1 MDDKWVPAFAGM
13 VFGKGGMMQADYVI
27 VGAGSAGCVLANRLS
42 EDPGARVVLIEAGG
56 RDRNP
61 LIHIPAGYVKLLDH
75 PTLTWGFKAEADPGV
90 NGREIIY
97 PRGRVLGGSSS
108 INGMIYVR
116 GQPEDFDHWGQLG
129 NRGWSWDDVLP
140 YFKTAENWEG
150 GADAF
155 HGSSGP
161 LLTSRTS
168 DKPELCH
175 KIIEAGAQIG
185 LEYHEDVNH
194 LPPGAGDNIGWVQQT
209 RRGRRRQSAA
219 RTYLRPAMKRP
230 NLEIVTG
237 ALVHRV
243 LFEGKRAVGVEFSR
257 SGQIERADAAREV
270 ILAGGA
276 IGSPHVLQL
285 SGVGDPDHLG
295 RIGVPVTHALPG
307 VGKNL
312 QDHFLARVVAE
323 VTGIPTANEKSRG
336 LPFVGEVMRYVFAG
350 TGLLTYA
357 ASLVAASVKVLEES
371 ATPDVQILFAN
382 ASFAP
387 GPIRRLADKPGMT
400 GGMWQM
406 RPLSRGYVEAKSA
419 DPHLAPAIN
428 PRYLSEDTDRRAA
441 IGGLR
446 AVRRLFAAPVLAPYL
461 VGEILPGNSVQSD
474 DELLDYL
481 RQTGSTVFHA
491 TCTCKMGRD
500 PMAVVDDELRVHGIE
515 GLRVIDASVMPTVT
529 STNTNAPTIMIAEKG
544 AAMIKAEARQRLAA

>member
-1 MDDKWVPAFAGM
+1 ME
-13 VFGKGGMMQADYVI
+13 ADYVI

-42 EDPGARVVLIEAGG
+42 EDPGTRVILLEAGG
-56 RDRNP
+56 RDWNP

-75 PTLTWGFKAEADPGV
+75 PSLTWGFKAEADPGV
-90 NGREIIY
+90 AGREILY

-140 YFKTAENWEG
+140 YFKRAENWEG
-150 GADAF
+150 GADEF
-155 HGSSGP
+155 HGTGGP

-168 DKPELCH
+168 DKPALCH
-175 KIIEAGAQIG
+175 KIIEAGTEIG

-194 LPPGAGDNIGWVQQT
+194 LPAGAGDNIGWVQQT

-230 NLEIVTG
+230 NLEIITG

-243 LFEGKRAVGVEFSR
+243 LFDGRRATGVEFSR
-257 SGQIERADAAREV
+257 NGQPERADAAREI

-295 RIGVPVTHALPG
+295 RIGVPLVHALPG

-312 QDHFLARVVAE
+312 QDHFLARVVCE
-323 VTGIPTANEKSRG
+323 VQGIATANEKSRG
-336 LPFVGEVMRYVFAG
+336 LPFVGELMRYVFAAS
-350 TGLLTYA
+350 GLLTYA
-357 ASLVAASVKVLEES
+357 ASLVAASVKVLEEA

-387 GPIRRLADKPGMT
+387 GPIRRLADRPGMT

-419 DPHLAPAIN
+419 DPHQAPAIN
-428 PRYLSEDTDRRAA
+428 PRYLSEKTDRRCA

-461 VGEILPGNSVQSD
+461 VGEILPGAAVASD

-500 PMAVVDDELRVHGIE
+500 PMAVVDDELRVHGLE
-515 GLRVIDASVMPTVT
+515 GIRVVDASVMPAVT

-544 AAMIKAEARQRLAA
+544 AAMIIGAARQRLAA

>member
-1 MDDKWVPAFAGM
+1 
-13 VFGKGGMMQADYVI
+13 MQADYII
-27 VGAGSAGCVLANRLS
+27 VGAGSAGCVLANRLT
-42 EDPGARVVLIEAGG
+42 EDPSVRVLLIEAGS
-56 RDRNP
+56 RDTNP
-61 LIHIPAGYVKLLDH
+61 LIHVPAGYIKLLDH

-90 NGREIIY
+90 NGREILY

-129 NRGWSWDDVLP
+129 NRGWNWDGVLP
-140 YFKTAENWEG
+140 FFKRAESWEDG
-150 GADAF
+150 GDEF
-155 HGSSGP
+155 HGSGGP
-161 LLTSRTS
+161 LLTSRTA
-168 DKPELCH
+168 DKPALCH
-175 KIIEAGAQIG
+175 KIIEAGTQIG
-185 LEYHEDVNH
+185 CEYHEDVNH

-219 RTYLRPAMKRP
+219 RTYLRPALKRP
-230 NLEIVTG
+230 NLQVVTD

-243 LFEGKRAVGVEFSR
+243 MLDGKRAVGVEFSR
-257 SGQIERADAAREV
+257 NGNTEQAKATREV

-285 SGVGDPDHLG
+285 SGIGDPDHLG
-295 RIGVPVTHALPG
+295 RIGVAVNHNLPG

-312 QDHFLARVVAE
+312 QDHFLARVTAE
-323 VTGIPTANEKSRG
+323 VKGIGTANEKSRG
-336 LPFVGEVMRYVFAG
+336 LPFMGELMRYVFAG

-357 ASLVAASVKVLEES
+357 ASLVCASVKVLEES

-382 ASFAP
+382 ASFHP
-387 GPIRRLADKPGMT
+387 GPIRRLDDKPGMT

-406 RPLSRGYVEAKSA
+406 RPLSRGYVEAKSS
-419 DPHLAPAIN
+419 DPRQAPAIN
-428 PRYLSEDTDRRAA
+428 PRYLSDETDRRCA

-446 AVRRLFAAPVLAPYL
+446 AARRLFAAPALKPYY
-461 VGEILPGNSVQSD
+461 VAEILPGKDVQSD
-474 DELLDYL
+474 EELLHYL

-491 TCTCKMGRD
+491 TCTCKMGSD
-500 PMAVVDDELRVHGIE
+500 AMAVVDDQLRVHGID

-544 AAMIKAEARQRLAA
+544 AAAIKAQARERLAA

>member
-1 MDDKWVPAFAGM
+1 
-13 VFGKGGMMQADYVI
+13 MQANYTADYVI
-27 VGAGSAGCVLANRLS
+27 VGAGSAGCVLANRLT
-42 EDPGARVVLIEAGG
+42 EDAGTRVILIEAGG
-56 RDRNP
+56 RDTNP

-75 PTLTWGFKAEADPGV
+75 KTLTWGFMAEPDPGV
-90 NGREIIY
+90 NNRSILY
-97 PRGRVLGGSSS
+97 PRGKVLGGSSS

-129 NRGWSWDDVLP
+129 NRGWNWEGVLP
-140 YFKTAENWEG
+140 FFKRAENWEG
-150 GADAF
+150 GEDDF
-155 HGSSGP
+155 HGSEGP

-168 DKPELCH
+168 DKPPLCH
-175 KIIEAGAQIG
+175 KIIEAGTQIG

-194 LPPGAGDNIGWVQQT
+194 LPAGAGDNIGWVQQT

-219 RTYLRPAMKRP
+219 RTYLRAAMKRP
-230 NLEIVTG
+230 NLEIITD

-243 LFEGKRAVGVEFSR
+243 LFEGKRAAGVEFSR
-257 SGQIERADAAREV
+257 GGRIETASAAAEV
-270 ILAGGA
+270 IMAGGA

-285 SGVGDPDHLG
+285 SGVGDPEHLG
-295 RIGVPVTHALPG
+295 RIGVPLVHTLPG

-312 QDHFLARVVAE
+312 QDHFLARVTAE
-323 VTGIPTANEKSRG
+323 VTGIGTANEKSRG
-336 LPFVGEVMRYVFAG
+336 LPFVGELMRYVFAG
-350 TGLLTYA
+350 QGLLTYA

-371 ATPDVQILFAN
+371 ASPDVQILLAN

-387 GPIRRLADKPGMT
+387 GPIRRLDDKPGMT

-406 RPLSRGYVEAKSA
+406 RPLSRGYVEAKTS
-419 DPHLAPAIN
+419 DPHTAPAIN
-428 PRYLSEDTDRRAA
+428 PRYLSEDTDRRCA

-446 AVRRLFAAPVLAPYL
+446 AVRRLFAAPALAPYL
-461 VGEILPGNSVQSD
+461 VGEMMPGATVQTD
-474 DELLDYL
+474 DELLHYL

-491 TCTCKMGRD
+491 TCTCKMGQD
-500 PMAVVDDELRVHGIE
+500 PMAVVDDQLRVHGLE

-544 AAMIKAEARQRLAA
+544 AAMIKAAARQKLAA